1 MSDAGDSG
9 KGQAFAEAARS
20 KRSSLTAEFLY
31 YLRRYK
37 RWSMLPILI
46 ALALLG
52 ALVSLGGTG
61 AAPFIYALF

>member
-1 MSDAGDSG
+1 MV
-9 KGQAFAEAARS
+9 
-20 KRSSLTAEFLY
+20 
-31 YLRRYK
+31 
-37 RWSMLPILI
+37 PILI